1 MNWLRLLWPRG
12 LAGQI
17 AACVIASLLIS
28 QVFTALLAVTLE
40 PRRSPPPLATAYS
53 LALIIT
59 ALDAVPASD
68 RLKVSAAVRE
78 QGLNIEFVEFIGT
91 VGETE
96 RHPTRYLLRAL
107 KERLGPNIPL
117 QLDHIEEPGQ
127 TELLIVG
134 TRLRDGTPVRI
145 EAPVRDP
152 PSFIA
157 FGLTPFLFY
166 LPFLTIALTVLTFW
180 VTRRVTAPLRAF
192 AQAAEKLGNQRSAP
206 PLIEKGPAEL
216 QRAAHSFNKMQKQI
230 RQFIED
236 RTRTLAAIGH
246 DLRTPI
252 TRIRL
257 RVESAVE
264 NEHERQKLLQD
275 LRRLDAMVTSAL
287 LFLRDGAAE
296 EPLVSVDLASLLVS
310 VCDEF
315 NELGYDVRYRGEL
328 SLQMR
333 CRPELLKRAV
343 TNLIENATKYGSS
356 TEVNLLREGENEVSI
371 RVDDD
376 GPGIPDEEKEKAFDP
391 FYRLDV
397 ARGSDSGG
405 FGLGLS
411 IARGIVDLHRGR
423 IELLNRLPKGLRV
436 SIRLPVQ

>member
-1 MNWLRLLWPRG
+1 
-12 LAGQI
+12 
-17 AACVIASLLIS
+17 
-28 QVFTALLAVTLE
+28 
-40 PRRSPPPLATAYS
+40 
-53 LALIIT
+53 
-59 ALDAVPASD
+59 
-68 RLKVSAAVRE
+68 
-78 QGLNIEFVEFIGT
+78 
-91 VGETE
+91 
-96 RHPTRYLLRAL
+96 
-107 KERLGPNIPL
+107 
-117 QLDHIEEPGQ
+117 
-127 TELLIVG
+127 
-134 TRLRDGTPVRI
+134 
-145 EAPVRDP
+145 
-152 PSFIA
+152 
-157 FGLTPFLFY
+157 
-166 LPFLTIALTVLTFW
+166 
-180 VTRRVTAPLRAF
+180 
-192 AQAAEKLGNQRSAP
+192 
-206 PLIEKGPAEL
+206 
-216 QRAAHSFNKMQKQI
+216 
-230 RQFIED
+230 
-236 RTRTLAAIGH
+236 
-246 DLRTPI
+246 
-252 TRIRL
+252 
-257 RVESAVE
+257 
-264 NEHERQKLLQD
+264 
-275 LRRLDAMVTSAL
+275 MVTSAL